1 MQRRTAH
8 VQHNSGGVAI
18 AEDVCRVRRED
29 GYWGLRDMPWSL
41 CQLRIGLQCR
51 GRRLLS
57 MSPTPASSP
66 KRHFTLPKRR
76 KRPAKRRQT
85 GRRVWLW
92 RLLGMVLLLALGW
105 FGWLYLAINAVADHD
120 EARPADAIAVFGAA
134 EYGGRPSPVLH
145 ARLDHAVELYQE
157 QMAPLVI
164 TLGGG
169 SELDKGKTEGGVG
182 RDYLLANGVPYE
194 QIVAETHSVDTEQQ
208 VRRLAEIARERRLKR
223 IVVVSDGT
231 HLFRVRKLCQDAG
244 LTVYT
249 SPRGPL
255 GHIDDYDL
263 ALRYFHEMLS
273 YTLLRLHLNFGWLHG
288 RVDA

>member
-1 MQRRTAH
+1 MFVGWDEKSNTVGYATSCIPLASSGPECSAATLAFKIMSPSPASPTKRRMSLPRRAKGPAKQRESTRH
-8 VQHNSGGVAI
+8 
-18 AEDVCRVRRED
+18 
-29 GYWGLRDMPWSL
+29 LL
-41 CQLRIGLQCR
+41 L
-51 GRRLLS
+51 RRLL
-57 MSPTPASSP
+57 
-66 KRHFTLPKRR
+66 
-76 KRPAKRRQT
+76 
-85 GRRVWLW
+85 G
-92 RLLGMVLLLALGW
+92 VLLVLVLGW
-105 FGWLYLAINAVADHD
+105 TAWLIVQINAVAGHD

-157 QMAPLVI
+157 QIAPLVI

-169 SELDKGKTEGGVG
+169 SELDKGMTEGGVG

-194 QIVAETHSVDTEQQ
+194 RIVAETQSVDTEQQ
-208 VRRLAEIARERRLKR
+208 VKRLAEIAHQRHLNS

-244 LTVYT
+244 LIVYT

-273 YTLLRLHLNFGWLHG
+273 YTLLRLHVNVGWLHG
-288 RVDA
+288 KADA